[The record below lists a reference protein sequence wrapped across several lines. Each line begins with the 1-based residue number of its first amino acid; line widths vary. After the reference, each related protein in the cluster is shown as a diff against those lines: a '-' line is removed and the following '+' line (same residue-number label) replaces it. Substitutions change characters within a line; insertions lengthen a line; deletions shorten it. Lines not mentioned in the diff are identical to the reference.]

1 MKDRRYTGNTKQ
13 ELLMALSSE
22 EQLEYQRR
30 NAIASYNSLPV
41 AMKLE
46 LAELDKKLLT
56 TAAQAPGLVE

>member
-1 MKDRRYTGNTKQ
+1 
-13 ELLMALSSE
+13 MALSSE

-41 AMKLE
+41 PMKLE

-56 TAAQAPGLVE
+56 TAAQVPGLVE